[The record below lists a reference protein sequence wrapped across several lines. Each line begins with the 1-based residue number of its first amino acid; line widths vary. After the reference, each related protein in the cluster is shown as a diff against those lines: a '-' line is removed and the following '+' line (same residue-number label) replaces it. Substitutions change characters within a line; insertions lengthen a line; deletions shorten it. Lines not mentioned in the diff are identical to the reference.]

1 MSGKHIKY
9 ALSIRKKSELESYL
23 CPEACYVMDA
33 NGKRIED
40 HEGPRPHKKVI
51 DLAACAECES
61 RCAYGVRYMRMVS
74 LETLAA
80 FGCGGKCDMCTQPC
94 GLYIPM
100 VEKIYE
106 RRQKWR
112 AAKQQA

>member
-1 MSGKHIKY
+1 M
-9 ALSIRKKSELESYL
+9 
-23 CPEACYVMDA
+23 
-33 NGKRIED
+33 
-40 HEGPRPHKKVI
+40 I

-61 RCAYGVRYMRMVS
+61 RCAYGVRYMRLVS

-80 FGCGGKCDMCTQPC
+80 FGCGGKCDRCAQPC

-100 VEKIYE
+100 VEKLYE
-106 RRQKWR
+106 RRKKWK